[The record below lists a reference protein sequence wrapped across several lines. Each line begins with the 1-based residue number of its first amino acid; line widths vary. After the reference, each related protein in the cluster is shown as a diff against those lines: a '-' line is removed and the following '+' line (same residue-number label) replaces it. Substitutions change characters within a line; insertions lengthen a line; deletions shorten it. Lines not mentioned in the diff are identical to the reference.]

1 MLNINE
7 AKTAAKALYLQAASM
22 SGFEVSD
29 QSPSRISDLVQEWFS
44 KVDDSRRPE
53 AVASILKVI
62 AATLEYAQKNN
73 LPMLH
78 EGDVDKGKDQV
89 CPIYPNDRKKRN

>member
-22 SGFEVSD
+22 SGYEVSD
-29 QSPSRISDLVQEWFS
+29 QSPSRISDLVQQWFS
-44 KVDDSRRPE
+44 QVDENRRPE

-62 AATLEYAQKNN
+62 AATLEKAQENKVT
-73 LPMLH
+73 MLH
-78 EGDVDKGKDQV
+78 EGDVDKGKDDV
-89 CPIYPNDRKKRN
+89 CPIYPNDTKKSK

>member
-1 MLNINE
+1 MLDINE

-29 QSPSRISDLVQEWFS
+29 QSPSRISDLVQEWFLE
-44 KVDDSRRPE
+44 VDVKRRPE

-62 AATLEYAQKNN
+62 AATLIEAQKSHAT
-73 LPMLH
+73 MLH
-78 EGDVDKGKDQV
+78 EGDVDRGKEKA
-89 CPIYPNDRKKRN
+89 CPIYPND